1 MDAIYLIGFVL
12 ALFFLALLSSK
23 KPFTKGDKLLM
34 FWIAG
39 LGLHLFS
46 YHLVFNDWFSRPFG
60 FLMLMFPP
68 LIYFHGPML
77 LLYTYWCTGK
87 IRRIK
92 PIHYLHFL
100 PVLASILNYGYIY
113 FFMAEMD
120 MEYFRRGASINQSLG
135 MIFFL
140 FNIFLPPTYV
150 VFTLIEIYRHQKSIN
165 DTFSYK
171 DKIDLQ
177 WLKLLAFG
185 SGMISV
191 AVWISHFLRAV
202 GMLENNY
209 EVDKYTFFVITIF
222 VFVLGYNGFRQGM
235 IFKFK
240 NETPGELKPPKY
252 ERSSLDEK
260 SAKLLLEKI
269 ETHVMENKSFENN
282 TLALN
287 DLAEALGEPAYKI
300 SQVLNSILRKN
311 FFNYINE
318 FRVEEVKKKMTDPS
332 FSHYSIL
339 GIALNCGFNSKA
351 SFNRIFK
358 EMTGLTPTGYK
369 KSLSQ

>member
-1 MDAIYLIGFVL
+1 MNSIYLVGSVMV
-12 ALFFLALLSSK
+12 LFFLALLSSK
-23 KPFTKGDKLLM
+23 KPFTRGDKLLM
-34 FWIAG
+34 IWIGG
-39 LGLHLFS
+39 LGLHLLS
-46 YHLVFNDWFSRPFG
+46 YHLVINDWFSKPFG
-60 FLMLMFPP
+60 WLMLIFPP

-77 LLYTYWCTGK
+77 YLYTLWSTGRVK
-87 IRRIK
+87 K
-92 PIHYLHFL
+92 LHSVHYLHFL
-100 PVLASILNYGYIY
+100 PVLASILNFGYIY
-113 FFMAEMD
+113 IFMADLD
-120 MEYFRRGASINQSLG
+120 MEYFRRGAAINEYTGITFYIL
-135 MIFFL
+135 
-140 FNIFLPPTYV
+140 NIFLPPTYV
-150 VFTLIEIYRHQKSIN
+150 VFTLIEIFRHQKTIKQA
-165 DTFSYK
+165 FSYK

-185 SGMISV
+185 SGMISL
-191 AVWISHFLRAV
+191 AVWISHFLRAI
-202 GMLENNY
+202 GSLENNY
-209 EVDKYTFFVITIF
+209 EVDKYTFLVVVLF

-235 IFKFK
+235 IYKF
-240 NETPGELKPPKY
+240 EDAGPDEIMPPKY
-252 ERSSLDEK
+252 EKSSLDEK

-269 ETHVMENKSFENN
+269 EKHVEYNKSFENS

-318 FRVEEVKKKMTDPS
+318 FRVEEVKKKMIDPS

-358 EMTGLTPTGYK
+358 EMTGFTPSGYK
-369 KSLSQ
+369 KSIT